1 MNGYHVSGAAIGALI
16 GFVASNYGWS
26 VPQDEALSIG
36 AACAA
41 VGGGLIHLFTGPGLV
56 PAVKRALFGA
66 KVPPAA

>member
-26 VPQDEALSIG
+26 VSQDEALGIG

-41 VGGGLIHLFTGPGLV
+41 CAGGIVHILTGPGLV

-66 KVPPAA
+66 KPTV